1 LKKVC
6 WPLNFKPL
14 EIEKY
19 DGSTNLAEW
28 LKMYQLTI
36 KATGGDLYVM
46 DNYLTS
52 CLSSLVR
59 TWLMGLSTSSVCSW
73 SDLCQKFISDFRATC
88 VRPGVDWDLANMVQ
102 KKGESLWE
110 FIQHFCN
117 KSNIIPQVDDKPIIM
132 FFKKELRD
140 LSLICKL
147 TMKNRK
153 TSEEMLAIANKY
165 TLAEEASLDTREQKK
180 DKELD
185 HSVQPNTSKSH
196 DKKRKVDFS

>member
-28 LKMYQLTI
+28 LKMYQLAI
-36 KATGGDLYVM
+36 KDTGGDLYVM

-102 KKGESLWE
+102 KKGESLRE

-147 TMKNRK
+147 TMKN
-153 TSEEMLAIANKY
+153 
-165 TLAEEASLDTREQKK
+165 
-180 DKELD
+180 
-185 HSVQPNTSKSH
+185 
-196 DKKRKVDFS
+196 